1 MADEDLPQAERQQ
14 IIENTYQLKPADDE
28 KFKAADVRRMMAAL
42 LDERLKG
49 KKYDAGQCN
58 QLSKDLCTDI
68 KSRVKGERRLVAP
81 LCSVADSVLPQKWG
95 VRFATRSWCKSPS
108 EKCMAKACE

>member
-1 MADEDLPQAERQQ
+1 MADDDLPQAERQQ

-49 KKYDAGQCN
+49 KKYDAGLCN

-68 KSRVKGERRLVAP
+68 KSRVKGKMRRLGAASR
-81 LCSVADSVLPQKWG
+81 C
-95 VRFATRSWCKSPS
+95 F
-108 EKCMAKACE
+108 

>member
-1 MADEDLPQAERQQ
+1 VPHAIIVTPTRQPLQQHETINMADDELPQGERQQ

-49 KKYDAGQCN
+49 KKYDAAQCN

-68 KSRVKGERRLVAP
+68 KARVKGKTRLH
-81 LCSVADSVLPQKWG
+81 
-95 VRFATRSWCKSPS
+95 RFARILRHNCP
-108 EKCMAKACE
+108 

>member
-1 MADEDLPQAERQQ
+1 MADDELPQGERQQ

-49 KKYDAGQCN
+49 KKYDAAQCN

-68 KSRVKGERRLVAP
+68 KARVKGKTRLH
-81 LCSVADSVLPQKWG
+81 
-95 VRFATRSWCKSPS
+95 RFARILRHNCP
-108 EKCMAKACE
+108 

>member
-49 KKYDAGQCN
+49 KKYDAAQCN

-68 KSRVKGERRLVAP
+68 KSRVKGKIFVDSTVLSRAMTY
-81 LCSVADSVLPQKWG
+81 SVQSQKWG
-95 VRFATRSWCKSPS
+95 APRGTR
-108 EKCMAKACE
+108 

>member
-14 IIENTYQLKPADDE
+14 IIENTYQLKPGDDE

-49 KKYDAGQCN
+49 KKYDAAQCN

-68 KSRVKGERRLVAP
+68 KSRVKGEIQL
-81 LCSVADSVLPQKWG
+81 DDTVLP
-95 VRFATRSWCKSPS
+95 RAMSDSNRL
-108 EKCMAKACE
+108 